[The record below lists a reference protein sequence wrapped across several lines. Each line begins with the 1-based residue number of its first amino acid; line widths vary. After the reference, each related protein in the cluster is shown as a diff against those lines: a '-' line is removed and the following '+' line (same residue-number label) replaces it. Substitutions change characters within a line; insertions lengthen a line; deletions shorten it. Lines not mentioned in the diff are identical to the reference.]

1 MPALTIT
8 LIEGYDDATK
18 TSLAER
24 LTDAVR
30 LSIGAPLDGITIMIN
45 EVTPSGYMRG
55 RRARTPGTPPP
66 DPAEVVR
73 SYLTAMEAR
82 DLAAAAG
89 HLAENFSMI
98 FPGNAVMRTPEEL
111 AEWARDRYRAVR
123 KVYERFDVAPVEE
136 GAAVYCFG
144 TLEGEWPDGTP
155 FAGIRFID
163 RFTVAEGRLMDQR
176 VWNDMGETMLSRER
190 SKAAE

>member
-18 TSLAER
+18 TRLAER
-24 LTDAVR
+24 LTDAVQ
-30 LSIGAPLDGITIMIN
+30 LSIGAPLDGITIMIG

-55 RRARTPGTPPP
+55 RRGRTPGTPPP

-73 SYLTAMEAR
+73 SYLAAMEAR
-82 DLAAAAG
+82 DLSKAAN
-89 HLAENFSMI
+89 HLADGFTMT
-98 FPGNAVMRTPEEL
+98 FPGGAAMRTPEEL
-111 AEWARDRYRAVR
+111 TEWAKDRYRAVR
-123 KVYERFDVAPVEE
+123 KVYERFDVAAVEE

-144 TLEGEWPDGTP
+144 TLEGEWPDGSP

-163 RFTVAEGRLMDQR
+163 RFTVAEGKLVDQR
-176 VWNDMGETMLSRER
+176 VWNDMGETMLARER
-190 SKAAE
+190 ANAAV